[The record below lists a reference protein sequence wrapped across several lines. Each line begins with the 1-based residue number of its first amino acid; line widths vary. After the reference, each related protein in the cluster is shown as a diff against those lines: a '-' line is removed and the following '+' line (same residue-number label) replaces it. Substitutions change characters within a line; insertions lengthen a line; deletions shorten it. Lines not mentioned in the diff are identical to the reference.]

1 MALKF
6 LKIIIFDGSFK
17 TTPFINR
24 LVKGLTAKHQVYIL
38 GFNEK
43 LSQPI
48 KGVHYVSLGSNQNK
62 LKFTITSL
70 GRVLHPVS
78 FQLIIPTLKKLI
90 RGERLALQQQN
101 LNLALKYI
109 TPDLIHLQWPS
120 VLPWFEDVLLQQKI
134 PVVLS
139 QRGFH
144 SNVRPFVDEGNF
156 KYLQDWYPKIAGFHS
171 VSQSVSLNGGM
182 IWSSPRKIDKVVYT
196 GLNLDE
202 IPFTEKYSR
211 SQQLKILS
219 IGRAHWIKGYDY
231 GLQCC
236 KLLKEKNVPFTYTII
251 GGAGD
256 EELQFLIHD
265 LGLQDNVQLTG
276 RMPQQE
282 VFKQMEEASVL
293 LMPSLE
299 EGVPNVVVEAMAIG
313 LPVISTDCGG
323 VPELITDGQE
333 GWLVPIRDPKAMADA
348 IISFANVSIEEILKV
363 RFSAREKVEKQHS
376 EELMVKGM
384 EELYRETISTCT
396 VGSRRVR

>member
-1 MALKF
+1 VALKS

-24 LVKGLTAKHQVYIL
+24 LVKGLAAKHKVYIL

-48 KGVHYVSLGSNQNK
+48 KGVEYVSLGSNQNSI
-62 LKFTITSL
+62 KFAVTTL
-70 GRVLHPVS
+70 GLLFRSKKMNL
-78 FQLIIPTLKKLI
+78 LLPTLKKLI
-90 RGERLALQQQN
+90 RSERQLLQHKN
-101 LNLALKYI
+101 LDLVVKGIA
-109 TPDLIHLQWPS
+109 PDLIHLQWPS
-120 VLPWFEDVLLQQKI
+120 VFPWFEEVLLQQKI

-144 SNVRPFVDEGNF
+144 SNVRPFVDEVNF
-156 KYLQDWYPKIAGFHS
+156 KYLQHWYPKIAGFHS
-171 VSQSVSLNGGM
+171 VSKAVSVNGNKV
-182 IWSSPRKIDKVVYT
+182 WTAPQKIDKVVYT
-196 GLNLDE
+196 GLNLNE
-202 IPFTEKYSR
+202 IRFSKEYTH
-211 SQQLKILS
+211 SQPLKILS

-231 GLQCC
+231 ALQCC
-236 KLLKEKNVPFTYTII
+236 KLLKEKNVPFTYSII

-265 LGLQDNVQLTG
+265 LGLQGSVQLTG

-282 VFKQMEEASVL
+282 VFNQMKEASVL

-333 GWLVPIRDPKAMADA
+333 GWLVPIRDAHAMAEA
-348 IISFANVSIEEILKV
+348 IISFANVSIEKILKV
-363 RFSAREKVEKQHS
+363 RLTAREKVEQQHN
-376 EELMVKGM
+376 EAQMVLGM
-384 EELYRETISTCT
+384 EELYYQVLREK
-396 VGSRRVR
+396 